1 MIAHYL
7 IDAEQR
13 HNLDHLSRTVLKYN
27 PIPIEDL
34 IGEKKRQQ
42 INMSDVPVEQLK
54 DYAAEDADLTYQL
67 YLVFKT
73 QLQSLHVESLFEEVE
88 MPLIEVLF
96 HMERAGININTR
108 ELEAFSQLLNQNL
121 TALQETMFQEAGTTF
136 NIDSPK
142 QLGKFCLVTLSL
154 MKRLKKQKQVNL
166 KQMKLLYSN

>member
-1 MIAHYL
+1 MAYYLTNGIQIEGPIFDTMIAHYL

-67 YLVFKT
+67 YLFLKT
-73 QLQSLHVESLFEEVE
+73 QLQSLNLDQLFEKVE

-96 HMERAGININTR
+96 HMERAGININTQ

-121 TALQETMFQEAGTTF
+121 RRITKKPCF
-136 NIDSPK
+136 
-142 QLGKFCLVTLSL
+142 
-154 MKRLKKQKQVNL
+154 KKQELHSILIPPNNWGNFVW
-166 KQMKLLYSN
+166 SN